1 MDKLACSMMLQTIFF
16 MILYGDIS
24 SQPLYENN
32 RGDQV
37 TTKQTEFY
45 YQKLYE
51 REIFLENQVNNF
63 KKELDICTDSKT
75 SMEKL
80 TTSNPMSDSTVD
92 YQTSTTPY
100 PLSGQN
106 DTIGSRGNGFI
117 VLFMT
122 NIVVTTKNVY
132 ITSENGVQMNI
143 TTSPR
148 LSASLK
154 AQIDRNVIIP
164 SSQHIILPRELELIS
179 FQKEVKSVLIETSDD
194 VFVIT
199 HDDGSGGSATVGST
213 TLIPLHK
220 LSTRYVVISTE
231 PSMKSQFAVS
241 AIEDNTTVSVTFK
254 MKQNLPLNIE
264 GNTYNNG
271 DVFHFLLDSFET
283 YQIDHITD
291 LTGTFIESSVPIA
304 AFSGNDCTSLHN
316 IGACDHLIEQLP
328 PTDSVDKTYIVPPNS
343 DDRDTLIRIT
353 AIENANIT
361 YVIDNVTHDQSL
373 NQFDSLDT
381 KISNNQTCFIE
392 SETPIL
398 VTAFGLQSKS
408 SNLGDPSM
416 TIVPGLNQ
424 YLDYYKIVVPAG
436 YVHNYVSIIMT
447 NSSRDSFRINGTIIN
462 SRNIVFEENVS
473 AGNVKYNV
481 RSIRVVEGELT
492 ASTVNGERFGLMFAG
507 VTAAEAYGFSG
518 NSMLL

>member
-1 MDKLACSMMLQTIFF
+1 MK
-16 MILYGDIS
+16 
-24 SQPLYENN
+24 
-32 RGDQV
+32 
-37 TTKQTEFY
+37 
-45 YQKLYE
+45 
-51 REIFLENQVNNF
+51 
-63 KKELDICTDSKT
+63 
-75 SMEKL
+75 
-80 TTSNPMSDSTVD
+80 
-92 YQTSTTPY
+92 
-100 PLSGQN
+100 N
-106 DTIGSRGNGFI
+106 DLVIYFVGSRGKGFI

-122 NIVVTTKNVY
+122 NIVITTKNVY

-179 FQKEVKSVLIETSDD
+179 FQKEMKSVLIETSDD

-199 HDDGSGGSATVGST
+199 YDNGSATVGST
-213 TLIPLHK
+213 THIPLHK
-220 LSTRYVVISTE
+220 LSTKYLVISTE
-231 PSMKSQFAVS
+231 SSWKSQFAVS
-241 AIEDNTTVSVTFK
+241 AIEDNTVVSVTFK

-271 DVFHFLLDSFET
+271 DVFRFRLDSFET
-283 YQIDHITD
+283 YQIDHTTD

-304 AFSGNDCTSLHN
+304 AFSGNDCTRLHN
-316 IGACDHLIEQLP
+316 IGGCDHLIEQLP
-328 PTDSVDKTYIVPPNS
+328 PTDSVDKMYIVPPNS

-361 YVIDNVTHDQSL
+361 YVINNITHDQSL

-398 VTAFGLQSKS
+398 VTAFGLHSKNS
-408 SNLGDPSM
+408 RLSDPSM

-424 YLDYYKIVVPAG
+424 YLDYYKIYVPAG
-436 YVHNYVSIIMT
+436 YNHNYVSIIIT
-447 NSSRDSFRINGTIIN
+447 SSSKDSFRINNTIIN
-462 SRNIVFEENVS
+462 TDDIVFEENVS
-473 AGNVKYNV
+473 TGSTTFNV
-481 RSIRVVEGELT
+481 RLVRVLGGELT
-492 ASTVNGERFGLMFAG
+492 ASTVNGKRFGLMIAG
-507 VTAAEAYGFSG
+507 FSNYVAYGFSG
-518 NSMLL
+518 NSVLP

>member
-1 MDKLACSMMLQTIFF
+1 MK
-16 MILYGDIS
+16 
-24 SQPLYENN
+24 
-32 RGDQV
+32 
-37 TTKQTEFY
+37 
-45 YQKLYE
+45 
-51 REIFLENQVNNF
+51 
-63 KKELDICTDSKT
+63 
-75 SMEKL
+75 
-80 TTSNPMSDSTVD
+80 
-92 YQTSTTPY
+92 
-100 PLSGQN
+100 N
-106 DTIGSRGNGFI
+106 DLVIYFVGSRGKGFI

-179 FQKEVKSVLIETSDD
+179 FQNEVKSVLIESSDD

-213 TLIPLHK
+213 TNIPLHK
-220 LSTRYVVISTE
+220 LSTKYVVISTE
-231 PSMKSQFAVS
+231 PSSKSQFAVS
-241 AIEDNTTVSVTFK
+241 ALEDNTTVSVTFK

-271 DVFHFLLDSFET
+271 DVFRFLLDSFET

-304 AFSGNDCTSLHN
+304 AFSGNDCTRLHN

-328 PTDSVDKTYIVPPNS
+328 PTDSVDKMYIVPPNS

-361 YVIDNVTHDQSL
+361 YVIDNITHDQSL

-408 SNLGDPSM
+408 STLGDPSM

-424 YLDYYKIVVPAG
+424 YLDYYKIVVPSG

-447 NSSRDSFRINGTIIN
+447 NSSRDSFRINGTIID
-462 SRNIVFEENVS
+462 SSDIVFEENVS
-473 AGNVKYNV
+473 AGNVEYNV

-507 VTAAEAYGFSG
+507 VTIDEAYGFSG